1 MNKLFKP
8 GDKVFH
14 RNLKQYGIF
23 IGYAWESKE
32 ECDVE
37 FEIDGEIEQKHVSIN
52 WLDLVE

>member
-37 FEIDGEIEQKHVSIN
+37 FADEEIEKT
-52 WLDLVE
+52 